1 MYYSVHYSKFW
12 KFKAV
17 KDKYL
22 YNTHESIKRGLLE
35 LDFAETLS
43 LSAKQFFST
52 MSLLINF

>member
-35 LDFAETLS
+35 LDFAETLK
-43 LSAKQFFST
+43 SAKQFFST